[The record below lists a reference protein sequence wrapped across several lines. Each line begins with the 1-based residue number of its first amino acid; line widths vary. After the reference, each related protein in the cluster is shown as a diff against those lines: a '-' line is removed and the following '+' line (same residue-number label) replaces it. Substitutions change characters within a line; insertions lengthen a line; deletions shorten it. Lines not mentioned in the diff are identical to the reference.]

1 MINLKKINQKYCQ
14 GNSLISVFH
23 NLEFSTNDV
32 RSVGI
37 IGPSGSGKSSL
48 LNILGLIEKPISGE
62 YFLNGINCFNL
73 NNNQKAEMRR
83 DKIGFIFQNN
93 QLLEDFNVE
102 ENIALPLLMNGNS
115 FRKSISKAND
125 YLHLLGIS
133 HRNKFKPGLL
143 SGGEQQRVAIARALI
158 KNPKILLADEPTGS
172 LDSENT
178 KIVFNSIRKLS
189 KENKIITVFATH
201 NLNLV
206 KLLDKCF
213 LMEGVK
219 LIDFKNK

>member
-73 NNNQKAEMRR
+73 NNNQKTEMRR

-93 QLLEDFNVE
+93 QLLEDFNVV
-102 ENIALPLLMNGNS
+102 ENISLPLILKGMKQKEAEK
-115 FRKSISKAND
+115 KSIQFLKSLNLDEKKN
-125 YLHLLGIS
+125 
-133 HRNKFKPGLL
+133 FKPGLL
-143 SGGEQQRVAIARALI
+143 SGGEQQRIAIARALI
-158 KNPKILLADEPTGS
+158 KKPLLLLADEPTGS
-172 LDSENT
+172 LDE
-178 KIVFNSIRKLS
+178 KNSKLIINLILTLI
-189 KENKIITVFATH
+189 KENQTTAIIATH
-201 NLNLV
+201 NLNII
-206 KLLDKCF
+206 KMFDQCF
-213 LMEGVK
+213 RIDGGK
-219 LIDFKNK
+219 LIEFKK